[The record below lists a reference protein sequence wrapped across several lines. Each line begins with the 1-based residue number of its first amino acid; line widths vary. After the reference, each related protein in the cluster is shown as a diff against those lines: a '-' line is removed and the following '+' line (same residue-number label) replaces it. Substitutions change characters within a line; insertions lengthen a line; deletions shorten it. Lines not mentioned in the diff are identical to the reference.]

1 MEISKIVGIGIIGTI
16 LAVTV
21 KSYRAE
27 LGICVAI
34 ATGTVI
40 FFAALPQLEEAFA
53 VIEEICE
60 QSEAT
65 VEYFK
70 VIIKVIGI
78 AYITQFAAELAR
90 DAGEGAVAKKL
101 EFAGKASVLCVIAP
115 VVKNLLDVITST
127 LMSF

>member
-1 MEISKIVGIGIIGTI
+1 MEISKIIGIGIIGTI

-40 FFAALPQLEEAFA
+40 FLAALPQLEEAFA

-70 VIIKVIGI
+70 VIVKVIGI

-90 DAGEGAVAKKL
+90 DAGEGAIAKKL
-101 EFAGKASVLCVIAP
+101 ELAGKVSVLCVMAP
-115 VVKNLLDVITST
+115 VVKNLLNVITST